1 LRLATIARSN
11 FCYTQ
16 QNRYAV
22 IDLCALRK
30 IQTALKQYED
40 QLRDETGLSLNEA
53 LCLCSINRGF
63 QEPGS
68 IAREM
73 ELSPSRLT
81 RLLDALEG
89 NRLVERKIGEGDR
102 RNVSVNLTYAG
113 RELLMKY
120 KCSDIDIPEVLAYS
134 QE

>member
-1 LRLATIARSN
+1 
-11 FCYTQ
+11 
-16 QNRYAV
+16 V

-30 IQTALKQYED
+30 IQTALRQYED
-40 QLRDETGLSLNEA
+40 RLRDDTGLSLNEA

-63 QEPGS
+63 QEPGI

-81 RLLDALEG
+81 RILDALEDHD
-89 NRLVERKIGEGDR
+89 LVERKIGDGDR
-102 RNVSVNLTYAG
+102 RNISLNLTYAG

-120 KCSDIDIPEVLAYS
+120 RCSDIDIPEVLAFT

>member
-1 LRLATIARSN
+1 M
-11 FCYTQ
+11 
-16 QNRYAV
+16 

-40 QLRDETGLSLNEA
+40 QLRSDTGLSLNEA

-63 QEPGS
+63 QEPGI

-81 RLLDALEG
+81 RILDGLEEHQ
-89 NRLVERKIGEGDR
+89 LVERKMGGEDR
-102 RNVSVNLTYAG
+102 RNISLSLTYSG

-120 KCSDIDIPEVLAYS
+120 KCSEINLPEILAFT
-134 QE
+134 QN